1 MTAIRW
7 LFPVAAIGAAAI
19 LTAVTAREVPRI
31 TGTVALIVTLA
42 ALGLA
47 IAQGPS

>member
-1 MTAIRW
+1 MAVLGV
-7 LFPVAAIGAAAI
+7 LFPLAALTGLLGLAYVA
-19 LTAVTAREVPRI
+19 TPDVPRI

-47 IAQGPS
+47 ILH

>member
-1 MTAIRW
+1 MTALRL

-19 LTAVTAREVPRI
+19 LTALAAPDIPRI
-31 TGTVALIVTLA
+31 TGTVALVLTLA

-47 IAQGPS
+47 ILH